1 MKGLDEM
8 RKLASKGVIIEW
20 NDNTQRSRTSSRQA
34 SLFEFRLS
42 SDGLLR
48 RGEAKFI

>member
-1 MKGLDEM
+1 MNNTGAM

-20 NDNTQRSRTSSRQA
+20 NDRPRRQKAQSRQTNILEFILA
-34 SLFEFRLS
+34 SN
-42 SDGLLR
+42 GLLR